1 MMFDEDMRK
10 DNGWNQN
17 QSALE
22 ERFWRERIQNNM
34 FNPFVMGE
42 RDSAYLREMYPK
54 EAKMI
59 RDMAESELDMVD
71 YSGSFIYDEYP
82 DKYLFFRLVKK
93 VTDRYFSETGAGGTT
108 SMMPQDKQWV
118 QEITQVVLAN
128 EIYRRR
134 NRRKYW

>member
-1 MMFDEDMRK
+1 MFDEDMRK
-10 DNGWNQN
+10 DDNWNQN

-59 RDMAESELDMVD
+59 RDMIESELDMVD
-71 YSGSFIYDEYP
+71 YRGSFIYDEYP

-93 VTDRYFSETGAGGTT
+93 VTDRYFSEAGAGRTVNT
-108 SMMPQDKQWV
+108 VPQDKQWV

>member
-22 ERFWRERIQNNM
+22 EKFWRERIQNNM

-71 YSGSFIYDEYP
+71 YHGSFIYDEYP

-93 VTDRYFSETGAGGTT
+93 VTSRYFSEMGADKNANTV
-108 SMMPQDKQWV
+108 PQDKQWV

>member
-22 ERFWRERIQNNM
+22 EKFWRERIQNNM

-71 YSGSFIYDEYP
+71 YHGSFIYDEYP

-93 VTDRYFSETGAGGTT
+93 VTSRYFSEMGADKNANTV
-108 SMMPQDKQWV
+108 PQDEQWV

>member
-10 DNGWNQN
+10 DNGWSRN

-22 ERFWRERIQNNM
+22 EKFWRERIQNNM

-42 RDSAYLREMYPK
+42 RDGAYLREMYPK

-59 RDMAESELDMVD
+59 RDLAESELDMVD
-71 YSGSFIYDEYP
+71 YHGSFIYDEYP

-93 VTDRYFSETGAGGTT
+93 VTSRYFSETEAGKNVNTV
-108 SMMPQDKQWV
+108 PQDKQWV